1 MSDNFNDGACAI
13 SPKRMLALAAAVL
26 SVLMLAGCAGKNETA
41 DFDEAVDYEY
51 YSEEEAETEPTL
63 GSSETVTEA
72 VTEILEDE
80 TVDSETV
87 SAEKAASSQTEA
99 VTEISAETTVS
110 TAPAVTET
118 SPQTPAETTVP
129 ATTAAHASEV
139 VTDCSVPMAEVP
151 VTTAAPTDYDSE
163 FFSED
168 LFIGDS
174 ISTGYSLYGFLND
187 RNVFA
192 KVGLNPSTVL
202 TKTVSTCFGDIGIS
216 DMLTYT
222 TPKRVYIMLGSNGIQ
237 WLSVDNMLKSTDTL
251 VTLIKTAC
259 PDTEVM
265 IISVPPVTPEYAAT
279 VKDIDVMAKI
289 NEYNDSLS
297 DYCTENDMLFVDAAS
312 VLKSSTGYFNYS
324 YAESDGMHFK
334 SSAYRTL
341 LSKIQADVTA
351 FDETKA
357 EEAEKEAET
366 AVSDEAEVTTA
377 PEETEET
384 SAAAEETTSTSA
396 DEKKPAASSKKSAS
410 DSKTGGKSSDTK
422 TSETKKK

>member
-1 MSDNFNDGACAI
+1 MCDIPEENAGSCGCRSVRFN
-13 SPKRMLALAAAVL
+13 
-26 SVLMLAGCAGKNETA
+26 AGRLRRQNETA

-63 GSSETVTEA
+63 GSSETMTEA

-118 SPQTPAETTVP
+118 SPQIPAETTVP

-297 DYCTENDMLFVDAAS
+297 DYCTEKDML
-312 VLKSSTGYFNYS
+312 
-324 YAESDGMHFK
+324 
-334 SSAYRTL
+334 L
-341 LSKIQADVTA
+341 LMRL
-351 FDETKA
+351 
-357 EEAEKEAET
+357 
-366 AVSDEAEVTTA
+366 
-377 PEETEET
+377 PC
-384 SAAAEETTSTSA
+384 
-396 DEKKPAASSKKSAS
+396 
-410 DSKTGGKSSDTK
+410 
-422 TSETKKK
+422 

>member
-1 MSDNFNDGACAI
+1 M
-13 SPKRMLALAAAVL
+13 
-26 SVLMLAGCAGKNETA
+26 
-41 DFDEAVDYEY
+41 
-51 YSEEEAETEPTL
+51 
-63 GSSETVTEA
+63 
-72 VTEILEDE
+72 
-80 TVDSETV
+80 
-87 SAEKAASSQTEA
+87 
-99 VTEISAETTVS
+99 
-110 TAPAVTET
+110 
-118 SPQTPAETTVP
+118 
-129 ATTAAHASEV
+129 
-139 VTDCSVPMAEVP
+139 
-151 VTTAAPTDYDSE
+151 
-163 FFSED
+163 
-168 LFIGDS
+168 
-174 ISTGYSLYGFLND
+174 TGTF
-187 RNVFA
+187 FA

-297 DYCTENDMLFVDAAS
+297 DYCTEKDMLFVDAAS

-351 FDETKA
+351 FEETKA

-410 DSKTGGKSSDTK
+410 DSKTGGKTSDTK

>member
-87 SAEKAASSQTEA
+87 LAEKAASSQTEA

-110 TAPAVTET
+110 AAPAVTET
-118 SPQTPAETTVP
+118 SPQIPAETTVP

-297 DYCTENDMLFVDAAS
+297 DYCTEKDMLFVDAAS

-351 FDETKA
+351 FEETKA
-357 EEAEKEAET
+357 ET
-366 AVSDEAEVTTA
+366 AVFDEAEVTTA

-396 DEKKPAASSKKSAS
+396 DEKKPAVSSKKSAS
-410 DSKTGGKSSDTK
+410 DSKTGGKTSDTK